1 MRERVKLKLSLLY
14 CTVESVESVLGSVE
28 PTFKPTSR
36 RRAYSCTSRHRAY
49 VEASSLR
56 RGIEPCPLTLYATG
70 AWSHCMSIEDASRCV
85 EGSVEL
91 YIELYIEDVEARTQ
105 GACVPDG
112 DPSGA
117 CAPTPG
123 VLTPL
128 FSILT
133 SRPPR

>member
-49 VEASSLR
+49 VEASSLD
-56 RGIEPCPLTLYATG
+56 TLRNWIMESLYEHRA
-70 AWSHCMSIEDASRCV
+70 DASRCV

-105 GACVPDG
+105 
-112 DPSGA
+112 PSMHSLDA
-117 CAPTPG
+117 TLDEPSTSSMSLTTRTQSETTPG
-123 VLTPL
+123 PTVFGFVGL
-128 FSILT
+128 
-133 SRPPR
+133 